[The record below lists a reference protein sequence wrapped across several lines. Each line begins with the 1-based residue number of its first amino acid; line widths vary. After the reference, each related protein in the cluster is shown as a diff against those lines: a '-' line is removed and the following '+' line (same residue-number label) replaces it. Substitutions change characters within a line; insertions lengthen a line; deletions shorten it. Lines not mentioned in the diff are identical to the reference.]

1 MFVEFLVNMVV
12 AIFRAFV
19 HFFVCVS
26 VCEYAFT
33 IVRICLS
40 VFTLQTFLY
49 ICVCVH
55 KCATSE
61 MRVKLCSF
69 PFFI

>member
-40 VFTLQTFLY
+40 VFTLHMFVSFHIANVSIY
-49 ICVCVH
+49 MCVCAQV
-55 KCATSE
+55 CN
-61 MRVKLCSF
+61 
-69 PFFI
+69 I